1 MAKEQYVYA
10 VTRVHASELNLL
22 KRQDMEQLIAARNV
36 AEMLRMLHDKGWG
49 SGDAGENPEAML
61 AGETTKTWALIEE
74 LTGDVPEF
82 DVFRKANDY
91 HNLKAAIKL
100 AYSGLDGDDALTAER
115 YLLPFGTVA
124 AETLV
129 KAAKEHDFSALP
141 PEIAQAGR
149 DAYEALA
156 DTGSGQAC
164 DMVIDRAALVAIDEA
179 GKQTDTK
186 LLRRYAELTV
196 DSANIKAAVRC
207 RAMNKSEEFIERAV
221 APAGTLDTEALKR
234 AAADSMQAIYDCLK
248 GTAYENAIPSLEN
261 SMADFERWCDD
272 EMMEMIRPQRYNN
285 FGIEPLAAF
294 LLGRQNEI
302 RMVRLVISAKV
313 NNLSSDVLRE
323 RLREMYV
330 D

>member
-49 SGDAGENPEAML
+49 SDDAGEGPKAML
-61 AGETTKTWALIEE
+61 AAETTKTWVLIEE
-74 LTGDVPEF
+74 LAGDVPQF

-100 AYSGLDGDDALTAER
+100 AYSGLDGDDAPTAER
-115 YLLPFGTVA
+115 YFLPFGA
-124 AETLV
+124 MPAETLV

-141 PEIAQAGR
+141 PEMAQTGR

-156 DTGSGQAC
+156 DTSSGQAC
-164 DMVIDRAALVAIDEA
+164 DMVIDRAALVAIDKA
-179 GKQTDTK
+179 GKEADIK
-186 LLRRYAELTV
+186 LLRRYAELAV
-196 DSANIKAAVRC
+196 DGANIKAAVRC
-207 RAMNKSEEFIERAV
+207 RAMNKSEDFIERAV

-234 AAADSMQAIYDCLK
+234 AAASSMEDVYDCLRS
-248 GTAYENAIPSLEN
+248 TAYEDAVPALQN

-272 EMMEMIRPQRYNN
+272 QMMEMIRPQRYNN

-302 RMVRLVISAKV
+302 RMVRLAISAKV
-313 NNLSSDVLRE
+313 NNLSSEALRE